1 MRKVY
6 DRIHKVAP
14 TNAPVLITGESGT
27 GKELVARE
35 IHSRSNRAGGPFV
48 AVNCVALASGVLES
62 ELFGHEKGSFTGATS
77 RRIGKFESAQNGTLF
92 LDEIGELDEKIQVQL
107 LRFLQE
113 KNFHRVG
120 GNQNI
125 QLDVRILA
133 ATNRNLSERIEK
145 GFFRE
150 DLFYRLN
157 MFSLH
162 LPALRERED
171 DITEL
176 THFFLS
182 KYNKELGKNVKITSE
197 ALALL
202 RHHIWPGNVRELEN
216 VVAQGIILA
225 ENDALLP
232 KHLPVGLTGEMA
244 EISIE
249 EEGHNQSGISSQINA
264 IESEVIRKA
273 LLEENWNQSKT
284 AKKLGLKR
292 TSLQYKMKKYG
303 LSKD

>member
-1 MRKVY
+1 
-6 DRIHKVAP
+6 
-14 TNAPVLITGESGT
+14 
-27 GKELVARE
+27 
-35 IHSRSNRAGGPFV
+35 
-48 AVNCVALASGVLES
+48 
-62 ELFGHEKGSFTGATS
+62 
-77 RRIGKFESAQNGTLF
+77 
-92 LDEIGELDEKIQVQL
+92 
-107 LRFLQE
+107 
-113 KNFHRVG
+113 
-120 GNQNI
+120 
-125 QLDVRILA
+125 
-133 ATNRNLSERIEK
+133 
-145 GFFRE
+145 
-150 DLFYRLN
+150 